1 MLKGGYTHISRSFY
15 EKKLTHLE
23 SQIVELRAAIFGMV
37 LSGISSNFDFCR
49 ALDKQLSGIVGLHA
63 FDVSDELD
71 WSQEDARKWVNAVG
85 NRRGKSSTMMNFVD
99 TCSGFCATLLKKRR
113 MKLAQGQQAKLR
125 RRVTMARQ
133 RSTALKRAISSGS
146 NSGNKGGGEM
156 PAGEDRNT
164 AERAPSTSS
173 NSQHSPP
180 PAERQTAPNTHA
192 QHHSPQPA
200 RRERT
205 PSPVPAPI
213 RFNRN
218 GDGTAHQ
225 KANNSARWTNSS
237 PNINGEEYGQKSP
250 EFERTEMYN
259 RRSPPPKSPDVLH
272 RPVPSPHRSTH
283 KSAPPENGRRKSAGR
298 KESER
303 NETETSNTDSWSS
316 TDTGMGEPQR
326 GRSRG
331 PKRRSTTARRK
342 QMNGTQGASTSAG
355 VSPTNAEHIYANGIS
370 SSSTDAGKKSHSANT
385 RAPPSTNVSP
395 RKNNFK
401 DGTSEQLS
409 GIGSA
414 NREKNR
420 EAENENEEEEEEDEL
435 SPLNRLHRRKGM
447 SKRRN
452 FPNPSMKKSNSF
464 SFHNQT

>member
-23 SQIVELRAAIFGMV
+23 SQIVELRAEIFGMV

-49 ALDKQLSGIVGLHA
+49 ALDRQLSGIVGLHA

-146 NSGNKGGGEM
+146 NSGNKGGEM
-156 PAGEDRNT
+156 PAGENRNT
-164 AERAPSTSS
+164 DERAPSNSS

-200 RRERT
+200 RNRT

-218 GDGTAHQ
+218 GDGPSHQ
-225 KANNSARWTNSS
+225 KVNNSARWTNSS

-272 RPVPSPHRSTH
+272 RQMPSPHRSTH

-316 TDTGMGEPQR
+316 TDAGMGEPKR

-342 QMNGTQGASTSAG
+342 QMNGVQGASTSAG

-370 SSSTDAGKKSHSANT
+370 SSSTDAGKKSRSTNT
-385 RAPPSTNVSP
+385 RSPSTNVSP
-395 RKNNFK
+395 RKSNFK
-401 DGTSEQLS
+401 DGSSEQLS

-414 NREKNR
+414 NWDRNR
-420 EAENENEEEEEEDEL
+420 EAENENEEDEEEDEL

-447 SKRRN
+447 SKRTN
-452 FPNPSMKKSNSF
+452 FTNPSMKKSDSF